1 MQKDRVKIAFFL
13 PYLEVGGIEKLYVSY
28 VNHLVAY
35 FDVSLITCC
44 ADGAYREMISNRVNI
59 LELKGTRIRTSL
71 LKLIHVLKVE
81 KFDVVV
87 GSNILANIVMLIASF
102 FVRGTKYIAT
112 QHSYI
117 NNESKHMGFYAR
129 FFLFYMKILYPKA
142 DKVIAVS
149 KGIQEFLLQD
159 VHLQK
164 QKVHVVYN
172 SIDIQDTLD
181 KSTLKMDT
189 KLENYI
195 MYLGRMTNV
204 KNIPF
209 LLKAFDK
216 VADDSLKLCL
226 VGDGPCENELRRIA
240 GTCKKG
246 NKIFFLGAKSNPM
259 PYLKNAKCLV
269 LPSFSESFGIV
280 LLEAICL
287 NTPIVSTP
295 TEGALEVVS
304 RCSGAFIINS
314 FDNITELARNIE
326 KAVKHKGD
334 KFDTYARRF
343 STEKSVKELKQLID
357 SLRK

>member
-1 MQKDRVKIAFFL
+1 MQKNRVKIAFFL

-28 VNHLVAY
+28 VNHLVEY
-35 FDVSLITCC
+35 FDVFLITCC
-44 ADGAYREMISNRVNI
+44 ADGAYREMISNKVNI
-59 LELKGTRIRTSL
+59 LEMKGTRIRTSL
-71 LKLIHVLKVE
+71 FKLISVLKRE

-87 GSNILANIVMLIASF
+87 GSNVLANIVMLIASF
-102 FVRGTKYIAT
+102 FVRDTKYIVT

-149 KGIQEFLLQD
+149 KGIQNFLLKD

-164 QKVHVVYN
+164 QKVHVIYN
-172 SIDIQDTLD
+172 SIDIQDTLE
-181 KSTLKMDT
+181 KSTLKMEI
-189 KLENYI
+189 KFENYI

-216 VADDSLKLCL
+216 VADENLSLCL
-226 VGDGPCENELRRIA
+226 VGDGPCANELRSIA
-240 GTCKKG
+240 GTCRKS
-246 NKIFFLGAKSNPM
+246 NKIIFLGAKSNPM
-259 PYLKNAKCLV
+259 PYLKKAKCLV
-269 LPSFSESFGIV
+269 LPSLSESFGIV

-287 NTPIVSTP
+287 NTPVVTTP

-304 RCSGAFIINS
+304 RCPSAFIINS

-326 KAVKHKGD
+326 NAVKHKGD
-334 KFDTYARRF
+334 KFDTYVRRF
-343 STEKSVKELKQLID
+343 STEKSVQELKQLID
-357 SLRK
+357 SLIK